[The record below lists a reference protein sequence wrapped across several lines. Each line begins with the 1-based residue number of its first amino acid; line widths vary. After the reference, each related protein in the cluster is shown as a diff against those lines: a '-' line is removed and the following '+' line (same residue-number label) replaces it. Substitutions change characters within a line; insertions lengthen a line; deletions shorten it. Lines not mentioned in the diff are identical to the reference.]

1 MMAPAGDGTAWDATL
16 ALVRWKQTRKGFDGD
31 AQLLQTGFELLGHS
45 LSRNALPPALAQA
58 EATLNVPWL
67 RIVSEIVHFAIFLI
81 SRAKSGQ
88 HVQQTRNALQLLQ
101 MALTVLESQAQS
113 DLVGIPMNACGQVL
127 SAMADVLEQPQ
138 AADTANDEESELRD
152 VKRVFV
158 HLFGLPA
165 TFHAHAN
172 AAAPTFQLYK
182 PPTNVFSAFMQRSIT
197 ACLGRLMQSEAVAKS
212 TPQFVELVHM
222 IVLVFHELQRTQTNR
237 KKVFLTVA
245 KTSLRELIGHR
256 CALVRLQH
264 VEGVTAIVDLLDRVL
279 SDALFGADHIR
290 EYDATL
296 VHSAVWQKSLSVH
309 GHSKGK
315 KLKKNESGASAALV
329 SYQRNLFDEIKNF
342 LSDTAV
348 SKDLKISVGG
358 FMEALVRGFSV
369 RIREAAHT
377 KIEDTKTDL
386 KTSRKRTA
394 TVIAT
399 TSTMYSPFKFWSELC
414 AVAFLSLKKTSD
426 DGAAVTAEELE
437 ILVQVYNALFRSLCE
452 CDVYRVTED
461 TDEREQFK
469 TMETI
474 LSSFIALIQE
484 CTTSKT
490 PHVSMIHAQCDILS
504 NAVRCSPNLVSD
516 SLLSILEL
524 LGTHAAA
531 TATAK
536 KKHEDKARLVLQH
549 TSECLVNILHA
560 YESMRLLDTLF
571 TSSFSMKATHSLA
584 LQGLYRLFA
593 SSTCDSTL
601 RRALMTLPP
610 GQLDVLWSLFTTHM
624 VTKSAD
630 PSDAYAL
637 ALVRLL
643 FQTFLQEIHVTPQNR
658 TKVTTLIVSTHE
670 QLLLPLGN
678 RLKSKKAGKS
688 IKVSSNDQEI
698 LSLFGELLLFYDVIG
713 PTSRLETM
721 DVLLSAFR
729 GDNCVS
735 LTQKLLHDD
744 NAMTFETSKIGRDA
758 GIIKICVHWLR
769 HPSAAQQAGI
779 DQSHMEHLTSLVLD
793 HVIARKYWDAV
804 GFYLPDVMANA
815 SETHS
820 RSFLDQL
827 LRAYVREV
835 KEGVNDGSAS
845 RIVREAAFYEI
856 GRLRSVAP
864 SVLAMIVSELT
875 SNDETTYLFAYLS
888 SLPRS
893 YLDVEGSADLLVN
906 ALSAYK
912 GTTKSSDGSTK
923 EARLAIIKWLQTEF
937 SPIASA
943 VAHKDAKVQV
953 TIRAAATMFFKQS
966 TGATDSVVNT
976 VFLSELLWFYNND
989 PAVVTE
995 LLDSVIEVRRL
1006 PSENLG
1012 GCVPVVEA
1020 LAMLHSSKRV
1030 HDHATRS
1037 TETMFL
1043 SKIHALVK
1051 KEKLFTYF
1059 DSELSFQALT
1069 AFVNYHASNVE
1080 SLGRSKQQST
1090 STEIHTFLDALPTYL
1105 GTALA
1110 AAMKLI
1116 ISTESSSGQRA
1127 QAAWSFYSNL
1137 CETYPKCRPAV
1148 SLEGYGCMLAVALCL
1163 ARRAKNHAF
1172 ASEQPL
1178 QALVINANKTEFGLL
1193 LSTVVKELRST
1204 ELSRVIPALR
1214 ALALVLSADKKL
1226 STARRQMLSECKNVV
1241 IGLLINNLH
1250 RSTALESEQRQN
1262 ELCMATLH
1270 VFVLY
1275 FTKAELFTWKT
1286 HELTHAL
1293 IGFQPLLS
1301 ITAHW
1306 DRHSTSFTKSQL
1318 HQLWMLSYTL
1328 LLRIVRHHFAS
1339 LVNGMPQLIQAT
1351 NALLVML
1358 VRASMGCSS
1367 SELPQFLEWSS
1378 NLSRLHGYFKEHGPQ
1393 LRKHVVYLMMT
1404 YLLGVT
1410 RDHLAVSLQQKLRP
1424 GIFALMDICSLFEK
1438 EQLYAA
1444 LDSTGK
1450 SLLKTLDTTYKLT
1463 HRYVGKV

>member
-1 MMAPAGDGTAWDATL
+1 MAAAGDGAAWDATL

-31 AQLLQTGFELLGHS
+31 AELLQTGFELLTQVQS
-45 LSRNALPPALAQA
+45 STALPPALAKA

-67 RIVSEIVHFAIFLI
+67 RIVSETVHFAIFLI

-88 HVQQTRNALQLLQ
+88 HVHQTRNALRLLQ
-101 MALTVLESQAQS
+101 LALTVLESQAQS
-113 DLVGIPMNACGQVL
+113 DVVGIPMNACGQVL

-138 AADTANDEESELRD
+138 AADNNISDEESELRD
-152 VKRVFV
+152 VKRVFL

-165 TFHAHAN
+165 TFQAHAN

-197 ACLGRLMQSEAVAKS
+197 ACLDRLMRSEAGAES
-212 TPQFVELVHM
+212 TPQYVELVHM

-256 CALVRLQH
+256 YALVRLQH
-264 VEGVTAIVDLLDRVL
+264 IEGIAGVVDLLDRIL

-296 VHSAVWQKSLSVH
+296 VHSAVWQKSPGAQGRTV
-309 GHSKGK
+309 GK
-315 KLKKNESGASAALV
+315 KHKKNEGGASVGLV

-342 LSDTAV
+342 LSDAEV

-377 KIEDTKTDL
+377 KIEETKTDL

-399 TSTMYSPFKFWSELC
+399 TSTIYSPFKFWSELC
-414 AVAFLSLKKTSD
+414 AVAFLSLKNTPESGD
-426 DGAAVTAEELE
+426 AASAEELE
-437 ILVQVYNALFRSLCE
+437 VLVQVYNALFRSLCE

-474 LSSFIALIQE
+474 LSSFIELIQG

-490 PHVSMIHAQCDILS
+490 LHVSMIHAQCDILS
-504 NAVRCSPNLVSD
+504 NAVRCSPNLVND
-516 SLLSILEL
+516 SLVSILEL
-524 LGTHAAA
+524 LGTHAAG

-536 KKHEDKARLVLQH
+536 KKHEEKARLVLQH
-549 TSECLVNILHA
+549 TSECLVNILRA

-571 TSSFSMKATHSLA
+571 TSSFSMKASQPLA
-584 LQGLYRLFA
+584 PQGLYQLF
-593 SSTCDSTL
+593 SSPTCDPML
-601 RRALMTLPP
+601 RRSLMTLPP
-610 GQLDVLWSLFTTHM
+610 GQLDVLWTLFTTHM
-624 VTKSAD
+624 VSKSAD
-630 PSDAYAL
+630 STEAYAL
-637 ALVRLL
+637 ALARLL

-658 TKVTTLIVSTHE
+658 TKVTALVANTHE
-670 QLLLPLGN
+670 QLLLPLGD
-678 RLKSKKAGKS
+678 RLKPKKAGKS
-688 IKVSSNDQEI
+688 VKVSPNDQEI
-698 LSLFGELLLFYDVIG
+698 LSLFGELLLFYEVIG
-713 PTSRLETM
+713 PTARAETM
-721 DVLLSAFR
+721 DLLLSAFH
-729 GDNCVS
+729 GDACVS
-735 LTQKLLHDD
+735 LTQKLLQNDK
-744 NAMTFETSKIGRDA
+744 AKKQEASKIGRDA

-779 DQSHMEHLTSLVLD
+779 GQSRMVRLTSLVLD
-793 HVIARKYWDAV
+793 HVIACKYWDAV

-815 SETHS
+815 SESHA
-820 RSFLDQL
+820 RSFFDQL
-827 LRAYVREV
+827 LRAYVQE
-835 KEGVNDGSAS
+835 EIDGVTDGSAG

-856 GRLRSVAP
+856 MRLRSVAP
-864 SVLAMIVSELT
+864 SVLAVIVSELT
-875 SNDETTYLFAYLS
+875 SNDETSFLFAYLS
-888 SLPRS
+888 SLPRG
-893 YLDVEGSADLLVN
+893 YLDVQGSADLLVN

-912 GTTKSSDGSTK
+912 ATTNSSGTK
-923 EARLAIIKWLQTEF
+923 EARLAIITWLQIEF
-937 SPIASA
+937 SPIAVA
-943 VAHKDAKVQV
+943 VARTDAKVQV
-953 TIRAAATMFFKQS
+953 AVRAAATMFFKVS
-966 TGATDSVVNT
+966 ASAGDSVVST
-976 VFLSELLWFYNND
+976 VFLCELLGFYSDD

-995 LLDSVIEVRRL
+995 LLGSVIEARRS
-1006 PSENLG
+1006 PSENLA

-1020 LAMLHSSKRV
+1020 LAKLHISKRV
-1030 HDHATRS
+1030 HDQAVRNA
-1037 TETMFL
+1037 ETALL

-1051 KEKLFTYF
+1051 KEMLFARF

-1069 AFVNYHASNVE
+1069 ALVNYHVSSSEALVRN
-1080 SLGRSKQQST
+1080 KQLST
-1090 STEIHTFLDALPTYL
+1090 STETQTFLDALPTYL
-1105 GTALA
+1105 GAALGA
-1110 AAMKLI
+1110 SMKLI
-1116 ISTESSSGQRA
+1116 MTTESSANQCA

-1163 ARRAKNHAF
+1163 TGREKNHAF

-1178 QALVINANKTEFGLL
+1178 QALVVNANKTEFSLL
-1193 LSTVVKELRST
+1193 LSTVVKELRSS
-1204 ELSRVIPALR
+1204 ELFRVIPALR

-1226 STARRQMLSECKNVV
+1226 STARRQMLSDSKNVV

-1250 RSTALESEQRQN
+1250 RSSASESDKRQN
-1262 ELCMATLH
+1262 ELCIANLH

-1293 IGFQPLLS
+1293 IGFQPLLNV
-1301 ITAHW
+1301 TAQW
-1306 DRHSTSFTKSQL
+1306 DRHSASFTTSQL

-1339 LVNGMPQLIQAT
+1339 LVNGMPQLVQAT
-1351 NALLVML
+1351 NALLEML
-1358 VRASMGCSS
+1358 VRASAGCSA

-1410 RDHLAVSLQQKLRP
+1410 RDQLAVSLQQKLRP